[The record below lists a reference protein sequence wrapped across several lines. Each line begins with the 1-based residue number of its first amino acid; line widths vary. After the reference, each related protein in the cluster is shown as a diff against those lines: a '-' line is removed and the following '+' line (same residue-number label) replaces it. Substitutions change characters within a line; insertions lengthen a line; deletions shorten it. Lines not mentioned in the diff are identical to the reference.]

1 MYFYEQKIPEQNT
14 IVVADMSVDEKTDS
28 CIYVT
33 LPEYKNLT
41 GIIYRNELPKRFK
54 DQKRAIADMKKVGQ
68 IVCVVTNS
76 MTDTNLIELSIKG
89 IDTKYHEA
97 ICTRYKTV
105 EKILKIMKFI
115 SIKFNIDYYDLVQ
128 NLQET
133 VIKPLIEI
141 DETKGID
148 CFEILYASCLRDI
161 RSLLKLV
168 PLVDNVLEQVIDTLQ
183 PMIRETNATSSLIFD
198 VIVWKGDG
206 GSRTAIDLLQSFFQ
220 DIKAKFSDKTVD
232 IRYIGAPR
240 YQIDIKSIAIN
251 DIDDLY
257 SEIKTS
263 MIEWMTTNNVTCY
276 DLQFDLTLKHD
287 TPGDV
292 SITFP
297 FHIEMTDH

>member
-1 MYFYEQKIPEQNT
+1 MYFYEQKIPERNT
-14 IVVADMSVDEKTDS
+14 IVVADMSSDKKTEG

-41 GIIYRNELPKRFK
+41 GIIYRKELPNRFK
-54 DQKRAIADMKKVGQ
+54 DQKRVMADMKKAVQ
-68 IVCVVTNS
+68 IVCVVTNPI
-76 MTDTNLIELSIKG
+76 TDTQQVELSIKG
-89 IDTKYHEA
+89 VDTKYHEA
-97 ICTRYKTV
+97 ICIRYKTI

-133 VIKPLIEI
+133 VIKPLTEI

-168 PLVDNVLEQVIDTLQ
+168 PLVDDVREQVIDTLQ
-183 PMIRETNATSSLIFD
+183 PLVRETNATSSLMFD
-198 VIVWKGDG
+198 VFVWKGDRDN
-206 GSRTAIDLLQSFFQ
+206 SRTAVILLQSFFR
-220 DIKAKFSDKTVD
+220 DIKAKFLDRTVD

-240 YQIDIKSIAIN
+240 YQIDVKSIAIN

-276 DLQFDLTLKHD
+276 DLQFDLTQKQV

-297 FHIEMTDH
+297 FHIEMVD